1 MAERDRG
8 RGGHDPSRRL
18 ERYTAACLTVSDR
31 CASGAQEDRSG
42 PRLAVLAEACGA
54 VVAHTGLVPDEIET
68 IRRTLLGWLT
78 APEPPRLILT
88 TGGTGP
94 TRRDVTPEATEPLLE
109 RRFPGIEEALRRTG
123 LPEVPTAVLG
133 RGLAGTAGKT
143 LIVNLP
149 GSPSA
154 VDDAHSVLVP
164 VVGHLLLQLERV

>member
-1 MAERDRG
+1 MTERDRTE
-8 RGGHDPSRRL
+8 GGHDPSRRL
-18 ERYTAACLTVSDR
+18 KGFAAACLTVSDR
-31 CASGAQEDRSG
+31 CVSGTREDLSG
-42 PRLAVLAEACGA
+42 PRLTLLAEACGGQ
-54 VVAHTGLVPDEIET
+54 VVHTALVADDIEA

-109 RRFPGIEEALRRTG
+109 RRFPGIEEALRSTG

-133 RGLAGTAGKT
+133 RGLAGTAGRT